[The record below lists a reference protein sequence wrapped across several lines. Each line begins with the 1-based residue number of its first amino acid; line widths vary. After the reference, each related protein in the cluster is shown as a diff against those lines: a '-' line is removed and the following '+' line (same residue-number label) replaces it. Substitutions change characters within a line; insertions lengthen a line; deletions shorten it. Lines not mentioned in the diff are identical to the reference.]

1 MSLNTIS
8 NKELIEKFLRGT
20 LLESEK
26 HVFNERKKEE
36 NFMKLLEETIISYQG
51 RLELKQKLQGI
62 GNELKTESSKTK
74 STSVVWI
81 SGIAASLLLLF
92 GVYFFR
98 GTNYSSSQLFDNYF
112 EAYPN
117 AYTIKGNS
125 EDLSLSKKAFNFY
138 DAANYKQA
146 VDTFKKIADERSLNS
161 SEHFYYGISL
171 LATQKLEDAKSQFKK
186 VNSMHPLYNEAQW
199 YTSLSLIKQDSLVK
213 AKKLLSETKSEFSSN
228 RQKDVNQL
236 LEQL

>member
-36 NFMKLLEETIISYQG
+36 DFMKLLEETIISYQG
-51 RLELKQKLQGI
+51 RLELKEKLQGI
-62 GNELKTESSKTK
+62 GNELKTKSSKGK
-74 STSVVWI
+74 PISIVWI
-81 SGIAASLLLLF
+81 SGIAASLLLLL

-98 GTNYSSSQLFDNYF
+98 DTNYSSNQLFDKYF

-125 EDLSLSKKAFNFY
+125 DDTSLSKKAFNFY
-138 DAANYKQA
+138 DAGNYILA
-146 VDTFKKIADERSLNS
+146 VDMFKKISDERSLNS

-171 LATQKLEDAKSQFKK
+171 LATQKLEEAKSQLKK
-186 VNSMHPLYNEAQW
+186 VTSIHPLYNEARW

-213 AKKLLSETKSEFSSN
+213 AKKLLNETKSEFSSN
-228 RQKDVNQL
+228 RQKNVNQL
-236 LEQL
+236 LDQL